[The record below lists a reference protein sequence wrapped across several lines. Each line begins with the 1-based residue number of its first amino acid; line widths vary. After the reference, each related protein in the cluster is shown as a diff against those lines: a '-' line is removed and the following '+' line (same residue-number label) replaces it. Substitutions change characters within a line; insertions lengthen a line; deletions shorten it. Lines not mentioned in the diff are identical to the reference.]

1 MVLNLLCIVFNSGNP
16 VATIRNMTNIGSKE
30 IISTMIDKVNMM
42 VDGGE
47 LVQVRP
53 NSICQLMIKNVPE
66 RYAVSDYLV
75 IGGHSLQP
83 GADA

>member
-1 MVLNLLCIVFNSGNP
+1 MFNSGNP

-47 LVQVRP
+47 LVQVSQ
-53 NSICQLMIKNVPE
+53 NSNFRSIIKNVPE
-66 RYAVSDYLV
+66 RYAWMQ
-75 IGGHSLQP
+75 SL
-83 GADA
+83 D